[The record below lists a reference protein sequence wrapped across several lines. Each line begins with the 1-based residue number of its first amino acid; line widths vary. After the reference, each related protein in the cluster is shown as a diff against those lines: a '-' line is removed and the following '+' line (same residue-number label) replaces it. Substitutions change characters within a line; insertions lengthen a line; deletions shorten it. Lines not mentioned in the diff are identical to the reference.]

1 MIALSWPALLRRTSR
16 TGGLALVLVLAA
28 GCSTK
33 KSTAGVR
40 DPEKASLAEHDV
52 AADEFN
58 KGNLRSALV
67 HAQKALDLDE
77 ENHQAQLLA
86 ATIYL
91 GFCATSSEECRL
103 PEAEKHARTALK
115 LKPDFASA
123 SNTLGVILIRQQR
136 YEEAISV
143 LKPLTENMVYS
154 TPELAWGNL
163 GQAYLEK
170 GDADQAILSLKKA
183 VALQPGFCVG
193 SYRLGLA
200 YERKADLRAAS
211 QAYSSTLDNTFE
223 QCKFADAYE
232 ARARVLLKLNEIN
245 SARADLEQC
254 IRIGVNSAVA
264 KRCET
269 TLKQAPTPL
278 QNRGKGPER
287 CSRTP
292 ARGPL
297 KPMPPPGVDQAS

>member
-1 MIALSWPALLRRTSR
+1 MTSMSWTTLLRRALPW
-16 TGGLALVLVLAA
+16 GAALVLV
-28 GCSTK
+28 GCSSK
-33 KSTAGVR
+33 KGVAGVK

-67 HAQKALDLDE
+67 HAQRALELDE

-91 GFCATSSEECRL
+91 GFCATSESECRL

-123 SNTLGVILIRQQR
+123 TNTLGVILIRQQR
-136 YEEAISV
+136 YDEAISV

-183 VALQPGFCVG
+183 IALQPGFCVG

-200 YERKADLRAAS
+200 YERKGDWRAAT
-211 QAYSSTLDNTFE
+211 QAYTSTLDNTFE

-232 ARARVLLKLNEIN
+232 ARARASLKLNEVQG
-245 SARADLEQC
+245 ARADLEQC
-254 IRIGVNSAVA
+254 VRVGAGSAVA
-264 KRCET
+264 RRCET
-269 TLKQAPTPL
+269 TLKQI
-278 QNRGKGPER
+278 
-287 CSRTP
+287 
-292 ARGPL
+292 
-297 KPMPPPGVDQAS
+297 PPPP